1 MRFYSDDASVLR
13 SRLIAG
19 AILVS
24 GVLWSLEGL
33 AVGDDRIFELLLA
46 IGLSHGVWRLFGRKR
61 STNAETKEVTQ

>member
-1 MRFYSDDASVLR
+1 MRFYSDSPNVLR

-19 AILVS
+19 AILLS

-33 AVGDDRIFELLLA
+33 AVGDDRIVELLLA

-61 STNAETKEVTQ
+61 SASDPAAEVSQ